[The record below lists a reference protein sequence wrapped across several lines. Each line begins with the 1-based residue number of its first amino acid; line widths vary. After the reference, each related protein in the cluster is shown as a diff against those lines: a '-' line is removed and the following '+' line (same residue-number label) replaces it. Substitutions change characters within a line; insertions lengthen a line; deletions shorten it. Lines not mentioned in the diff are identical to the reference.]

1 MGRSTTQ
8 YFPHNGKGMTS
19 ANDMMMPPPAA
30 PTRLPVPAFSRDAGT
45 DAKKAYS
52 LMTECPACGRRMQVK
67 HLAYKHRCRTA
78 TARTGMDLE
87 LRAKQTEQRAQELFR
102 KRMSSATAPPT
113 TFSV

>member
-8 YFPHNGKGMTS
+8 HFRHNGKGMTS
-19 ANDMMMPPPAA
+19 ANDMMPPPAA
-30 PTRLPVPAFSRDAGT
+30 PSPTRLPV

-67 HLAYKHRCRTA
+67 HLAYKHRCGTA

-87 LRAKQTEQRAQELFR
+87 LRAKQMKQRAQELFR